1 AGAGVSG
8 AALPPG
14 LGRQR
19 EREVDPPNRALRST
33 IHDPRGDVE
42 VHRADGRRHGAQLQF
57 PDGRAIA
64 DHLSGVSGDAHPRLG
79 RDQRHRMDR
88 FGKDRARRREH
99 RWRRHLD
106 GGASAG
112 SGAAEGAHALPPSVE
127 LDWRRSGDHEPR
139 RRRDRIRAADARDAD
154 QDARLEQHRISH
166 QSDHRLA
173 DRSGR
178 RGRLSRG
185 AMVMMR
191 RTVVTA
197 GFACGLAAVATAQ
210 PPAKS
215 GAKAPAAFGI
225 GRPAT
230 PAEIAAWDI
239 DIGPDGTGLP
249 PGRGTAADGAPIF
262 AARCAGCHG
271 KTGKEGPNDVL
282 VGRLPNDEFP
292 FARDPRAPKTIGSY
306 WPYAT
311 TVFDYIRR
319 AMPPDKPG
327 SLNDDE
333 VYNLTAFLLAQNE
346 LIAQD

>member
-1 AGAGVSG
+1 
-8 AALPPG
+8 
-14 LGRQR
+14 
-19 EREVDPPNRALRST
+19 
-33 IHDPRGDVE
+33 
-42 VHRADGRRHGAQLQF
+42 
-57 PDGRAIA
+57 
-64 DHLSGVSGDAHPRLG
+64 
-79 RDQRHRMDR
+79 
-88 FGKDRARRREH
+88 
-99 RWRRHLD
+99 
-106 GGASAG
+106 
-112 SGAAEGAHALPPSVE
+112 
-127 LDWRRSGDHEPR
+127 
-139 RRRDRIRAADARDAD
+139 
-154 QDARLEQHRISH
+154 
-166 QSDHRLA
+166 
-173 DRSGR
+173 
-178 RGRLSRG
+178 
-185 AMVMMR
+185 MMR

-197 GFACGLAAVATAQ
+197 GFACGLAALATAQ

-215 GAKAPAAFGI
+215 GAKAPATFGI

-319 AMPPDKPG
+319 AMPPDEPG
-327 SLNDDE
+327 SLKDDE

-346 LIAQD
+346 LIAQDAVISATSLPKVKMPARDHFKPDARTEKPNRSGGSGRPGGSGRSDASGRSGRQ